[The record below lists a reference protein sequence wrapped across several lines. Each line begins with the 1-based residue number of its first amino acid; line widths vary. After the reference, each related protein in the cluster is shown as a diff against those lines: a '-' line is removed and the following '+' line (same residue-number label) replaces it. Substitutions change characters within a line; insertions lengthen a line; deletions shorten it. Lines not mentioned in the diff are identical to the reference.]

1 MIFNQF
7 ELGRSTSRLYHT
19 INFTII
25 TKVIRQKATKN
36 PKKAS
41 TLNGNIINNI
51 QILAK
56 VIAIIYYTQK

>member
-7 ELGRSTSRLYHT
+7 ELGRLTSRLYHP

-25 TKVIRQKATKN
+25 TKVTRQKATKN

-51 QILAK
+51 QIFVK
-56 VIAIIYYTQK
+56 VITIIYYTQK